1 MKRHW
6 RPDGLFLLAGLLWT
20 IMALS
25 GWNQDQ
31 YIDFV
36 TDPADITEAHVNIPV
51 RLTISAAS
59 GKTNANC
66 IGFFTA
72 LGSSWKKVAV
82 EIDGSGQEELVQC
95 LLYDATAKIAEYW
108 TCIPQMSTSSAH
120 TIRLYYDENHADN
133 PKVLGKTPYGYIA
146 ITDAAYPSSTSRWI
160 NKQNRVRIV
169 ASAITDQTEKR
180 GLVQLVFDGSSG
192 ASNIGECWIGK
203 AASSGNPYD
212 FDGNQVQV
220 TFGGN
225 PGVLVDKVVYSDLI
239 EPADWLD
246 GSFDVIVSYSTS
258 NVDNK
263 LPYKNVTGWTNYS
276 ASLVSPDESGMT
288 VPNQSYSS
296 DTECYH
302 LVGLRNYPAQ
312 SKIWQSYTWAYDL
325 NDDVDG
331 TGSDPLIDATGKI
344 STPAI
349 LYDTPDNWD
358 GPFSENKIGRYIKFD
373 GVAREIETESVAY
386 IGVCEFACRFLS
398 GDDLTTT
405 FASPSPRFIPSSS
418 RWLVAE
424 VLDDSGTMK
433 ARVYGLCSTYGN
445 TFSSWITYGSSRSG
459 WFYGAIAAGSLSS
472 SYDHSIIDRL
482 AGVIDTATAPAGY
495 PSMPVQI
502 GQKYTNVYQKTEFA
516 CCRLLP
522 LEKATLAWLKTM
534 ALGDSDTLFTV
545 TYHGSNPGTPGDIN
559 SSLPFMTCLIAASY
573 AEGGSIDAALPSMTC
588 QMADD
593 SYFFGDIGASI
604 PALTCEM
611 YGGRPHYIEA
621 SIPAMTGLFIEAGNH
636 IVAELPLMYATFENS
651 HLSGAM
657 ALPKMTCRMDAGAS
671 LESSLA
677 RMEISDAVG
686 YSGYVADISAELPGL
701 ETEGYIGAL
710 LGASLP
716 NLACFMFINT
726 GYDVWLAGA
735 LPRLTGQLQG
745 QSEVL
750 CGIDAK
756 LTRVTGR
763 LTGNTN
769 GVGNIAAEL
778 PALVI
783 SDGTVFNGLVGRASS
798 RLPRMR
804 ARLAGA
810 VSDVTAIEA
819 EIPAMLIDGVILSD
833 CVAVLHHIRG
843 AVR

>member
-1 MKRHW
+1 
-6 RPDGLFLLAGLLWT
+6 
-20 IMALS
+20 MALS

-36 TDPADITEAHVNIPV
+36 TDPADITEAHENIPV
-51 RLTISAAS
+51 RLVVCATS
-59 GKTNANC
+59 GKNGANC
-66 IGFFTA
+66 IGFFTT
-72 LGSSWKKVAV
+72 LGSNWKKVAV
-82 EIDGSGQEELVQC
+82 EIDGSGESEPVYCGHYSEEEN
-95 LLYDATAKIAEYW
+95 YAEYYVKIK
-108 TCIPQMSTSSAH
+108 TASTSSPH
-120 TIRLYYDENHADN
+120 TIRLYFDETHADN
-133 PKVLGKTPYGYIA
+133 NFVCNKSTTGTYEFTYSYA
-146 ITDAAYPSSTSRWI
+146 SSSTSRWV
-160 NKQNRVRIV
+160 NKQNRTRIS
-169 ASAITDQTEKR
+169 ASILADQTIYR
-180 GLVQLVFDGSSG
+180 PFVRVGFMGLLNSAVT
-192 ASNIGECWIGK
+192 IGECWVGR

-220 TFGGN
+220 TFNGGN
-225 PGVLVDKVVYSDLI
+225 TSLPLPQYTTDRPIWSDPCLPV
-239 EPADWLD
+239 EWFD
-246 GSFDVIVSYSTS
+246 GTFDIIVSYSTI
-258 NVDNK
+258 NDQGFKK
-263 LPYKNVTGWTNYS
+263 LRYTTKSGWTNYS
-276 ASLVSPDESGMT
+276 ASLASPDESGDT
-288 VPNQSYSS
+288 VPGQSYSS
-296 DTECYH
+296 DTEVYH
-302 LVGLRNYPAQ
+302 FFGIMLDTPGYVVW
-312 SKIWQSYTWAYDL
+312 ISYAYAWDF
-325 NDDVDG
+325 NDDVAG
-331 TGSDPLIDATGKI
+331 TGSDPFYDAKLKRE
-344 STPAI
+344 AI
-349 LYDTPDNWD
+349 LNDSPDNWD
-358 GPFSENKIGRYIKFD
+358 GPFLDNQLGRYIRFD
-373 GVAREIETESVAY
+373 GVGRYFDYLMSGTGLY
-386 IGVCEFACRFLS
+386 YHTCEFAVRFLT
-398 GDDLTTT
+398 GDEVTTYVQQPGPA
-405 FASPSPRFIPSSS
+405 ASSTGARY
-418 RWLVAE
+418 LAAGVN
-424 VLDDSGTMK
+424 DNSGTMQ
-433 ARVYGLCSTYGN
+433 ARVIGYSGTYGTSTGN
-445 TFSSWITYGSSRSG
+445 WITYGNSRDD
-459 WFYGAIAAGSLSS
+459 WLYGALRAGNQAKTVST
-472 SYDHSIIDRL
+472 DHSLIERL
-482 AGVIDTATAPAGY
+482 TGTEEAVTGTSGAAYIQGPR
-495 PSMPVQI
+495 I
-502 GQKYTNVYQKTEFA
+502 GRTYTGTYQKVECAF
-516 CCRLLP
+516 CRVLP
-522 LEKATLAWLKTM
+522 NEKATIAWLKTM
-534 ALGDSDTLFTV
+534 ALGDGDALFTV
-545 TYHGSNPGTPGDIN
+545 SYNGPDVGEIGTIN
-559 SSLPFMTCLIAASY
+559 SSLPSMTCQIAASY
-573 AEGGSIDAALPSMTC
+573 AEGGNIDAALPSMTC

-593 SYFFGDIGASI
+593 SFFFGDIGASI

-611 YGGRPHYIEA
+611 YGGRPHYIGA

-677 RMEISDAVG
+677 RMEICDAVG

-701 ETEGYIGAL
+701 EAEGYIGAL

-798 RLPRMR
+798 RLPCMK

-819 EIPAMLIDGVILSD
+819 EIPAMLIDGVIQSD
-833 CVAVLHHIRG
+833 CGMVLHHVRG